1 MRHTLFLL
9 RHAEASP
16 TPRGGTDFDRPLSNQ
31 GELDAILTA
40 RWLNEHHALPLTAN
54 SSPATRAHQTITALS
69 TRRPSETLDLAF
81 DERLYLAN
89 VQTLLEILAETSES
103 INRLL
108 LVGHN
113 PGLTQLLHYLTP
125 PNALSPD
132 CQVMSPASI
141 ALISL
146 DSNWCDL
153 SQQCSSSCQ
162 LLFQN

>member
-16 TPRGGTDFDRPLSNQ
+16 TPRGGTDFDRPLSHQ

-69 TRRPSETLDLAF
+69 TRRPSEALDLAF

-113 PGLTQLLHYLTP
+113 PGLTHL
-125 PNALSPD
+125 
-132 CQVMSPASI
+132 
-141 ALISL
+141 
-146 DSNWCDL
+146 
-153 SQQCSSSCQ
+153 
-162 LLFQN
+162 

>member
-31 GELDAILTA
+31 GELDAILSA
-40 RWLNEHHALPLTAN
+40 RWLNKHHALPLTAN
-54 SSPATRAHQTITALS
+54 SSPATRARQTVTALS
-69 TRRPSETLDLAF
+69 TRRPSETLDLEF

-113 PGLTQLLHYLTP
+113 PGLTQLLHYLAL
-125 PNALSPD
+125 PNALSPN

-141 ALISL
+141 ALITF
-146 DSNWCDL
+146 DSNWSDL
-153 SQQCSSSCQ
+153 SNQCGLACQ
-162 LLFQN
+162 LIYSS